1 MSADTIFVQITA
13 FRDPEYQP
21 TLHSLFNRAAHPEN
35 IRVGACLQ
43 YDSEADQ
50 HCFEKGLPAG
60 AAIDEQYYEA
70 RDSGGMCWARQITQS
85 MYGGEKFTIQ
95 IDSHMKFPPG
105 WDVKLLEMWKRLRD
119 PKAILSHYCPNYEPG
134 QGRVRDTISGMGAFR
149 WKKGTLWFQHSPI
162 YKITEAPK
170 KPTVAAFISGH
181 CLFGP
186 GSMITEVPYDPLI
199 ERHGEESSMAVRFW
213 THGYNLYHPNEVVM
227 WHRAQQKR
235 PMDNEVIPDYQDK
248 VEIGALRARAL
259 LGDTT
264 VTDPKALVDLDRF
277 GLGTVRT
284 LREYQEWSGVNFA
297 EQTFTKEAEQGLFKP
312 FKRKSAN

>member
-50 HCFEKGLPAG
+50 HCFEKRLPAD

-85 MYGGEKFTIQ
+85 MHKGEKFTIQ
-95 IDSHMKFPPG
+95 IDSHMRFVPD
-105 WDVKLLEMWKRLRD
+105 WDVKLVEMWRHLRD
-119 PKAILSHYCPNYEPG
+119 PNAIITHYAPNYEPG
-134 QGRVRDTISGMGAFR
+134 QGRVRDQISGMGAFQ
-149 WKKGTLWFQHSPI
+149 WKLGTLWFKH
-162 YKITEAPK
+162 APFYSVK
-170 KPTVAAFISGH
+170 NLPPKPTTAAFISGH
-181 CLFGP
+181 FLFGP
-186 GSMITEVPYDPLI
+186 SSMIADVPYDELI

-213 THGYNLYHPNEVVM
+213 TSGYNIYHPNEPIL

-235 PMDNEVIPDYQDK
+235 PMDRDVIPEYSKK
-248 VEIGALRARAL
+248 VRIGALRARAL

-264 VTDPKALVDLDRF
+264 VTDPDALVGLENF

-284 LREYQEWSGVNFA
+284 LQRYQEWSGVDFA
-297 EQTFTKEAEQGLFKP
+297 RQTFSDAAGKGLFEP
-312 FKRKSAN
+312 YNESCYS